1 MTNLNLMTAG
11 AQLTMS
17 SREIAKMMGKRHD
30 QVLRTARELAASG
43 VTQSVETLYTHDQ
56 NSQEYPEHLLNKRD
70 SLVLVARL
78 SPEFTARLV
87 DRWQELESQSA
98 FRIPQTLPEA
108 LRLAAEQAEQLEQQR
123 ALIEQQKPAV
133 DFAKRIASADKGV
146 HLGNFAKSVGLG
158 PRKVFDILR
167 EHRILMTGGA
177 RHNLPYQEYVD
188 RGYFAVRQ
196 STYEAN
202 SERRIT
208 HTPLVTGK
216 GEQWLTQRLLA
227 AGILRAVAGGEVA

>member
-1 MTNLNLMTAG
+1 MTELTLIAAN
-11 AQLTMS
+11 AQPTMS
-17 SREIAKMMGKRHD
+17 SREIAELVESRHD
-30 QVLRTARELAASG
+30 KVKQSIERLADRGVIVRPPMGDEQKPDAMGRMRTE
-43 VTQSVETLYTHDQ
+43 SVYLI
-56 NSQEYPEHLLNKRD
+56 NKRD
-70 SLVLVARL
+70 SYVVVAQL

-87 DRWQELESQSA
+87 DRWQELEAQSA

-133 DFAKRIASADKGV
+133 DFAKRIASAEKGV

-167 EHRILMTGGA
+167 EQRVLMTGGA
-177 RHNLPYQEYVD
+177 RHNLPYQEFVD
-188 RGYFAVRQ
+188 RGYFTVRQ

-202 SERRIT
+202 SEIRIN
-208 HTPLVTGK
+208 HTPLITGK
-216 GEQWLTQRLLA
+216 GEQWLTNRLIS
-227 AGILRAVAGGEVA
+227 AGVLKAVAS